1 MRIRVDAWVR
11 IIIMSRLKKLAP
23 AFFQQPTL
31 DVARSL
37 LGKYLVVK
45 RGDVIL
51 SGKIV
56 ETEAYVGEDDL
67 ACHASK
73 GRTPRTETLYQKA
86 GTVYVYLVYGMYHC
100 LNIVTEKKGFP
111 SAVLIRAVEPKDGIE
126 RMKKNRK
133 TAAPHNLA
141 SGPGK
146 VCEAFGI
153 TRKMN
158 GESVRG
164 VHIWIEDRGEIVH
177 ANDIV
182 AVPRIG
188 IAYAGVCA
196 RYPWRFYITDNDFTS
211 RK

>member
-1 MRIRVDAWVR
+1 MKR
-11 IIIMSRLKKLAP
+11 SKKLTA
-23 AFFQQPTL
+23 AFFRRPTL
-31 DVARSL
+31 TVARGL
-37 LGKYLVVK
+37 LGKYLMVK
-45 RGDVIL
+45 HGREIL

-56 ETEAYVGEDDL
+56 ETEAYAGEDDL

-111 SAVLIRAVEPKDGIE
+111 SAVLIRAVEPKEGIA

-133 TAAPHNLA
+133 ITALYNLA

-153 TRKMN
+153 TKNMN
-158 GESVRG
+158 GEAVG
-164 VHIWIEDRGEIVH
+164 GPHIWIEDRGESVRAHNIV
-177 ANDIV
+177 V
-182 AVPRIG
+182 TPRIG
-188 IAYAGVCA
+188 VAYAGACA
-196 RYPWRFYITDNDFTS
+196 HYPWRLYIAHNNFIS

>member
-1 MRIRVDAWVR
+1 MKRSKKLTAAYFRRPTIRV
-11 IIIMSRLKKLAP
+11 
-23 AFFQQPTL
+23 
-31 DVARSL
+31 ARGL
-37 LGKYLVVK
+37 LGKYLVVNPHTTTSFGVGVK
-45 RGDVIL
+45 HGRKIL

-56 ETEAYVGEDDL
+56 ETEAYVGESDL

-111 SAVLIRAVEPKDGIE
+111 SAVLIRAVEPTEGIE

-133 TAAPHNLA
+133 TAAPHNIA

-153 TRKMN
+153 TKTTN
-158 GESVRG
+158 GEAVG
-164 VHIWIEDRGEIVH
+164 CPHIWIEDGGEGVH
-177 ANDIV
+177 ARDIV

-188 IAYAGVCA
+188 VAYAGACA
-196 RYPWRFYITDNDFTS
+196 RYPWRFYIKNNNFVS

>member
-1 MRIRVDAWVR
+1 MKQ
-11 IIIMSRLKKLAP
+11 SKKLVA
-23 AFFQQPTL
+23 AFFRKPTL
-31 DVARSL
+31 AVARGL
-37 LGKYLVVK
+37 LGKYIVVK
-45 RGDVIL
+45 HGHETL

-56 ETEAYVGEDDL
+56 ETEAYMGEDDL

-111 SAVLIRAVEPKDGIE
+111 SAVLIRAVEPSEGIE

-133 TAAPHNLA
+133 TTALHNLA

-153 TRKMN
+153 IKKMN
-158 GESVRG
+158 GETVQGSR
-164 VHIWIEDRGEIVH
+164 IWIEERGENPHVK
-177 ANDIV
+177 DIV
-182 AVPRIG
+182 TAPRVG
-188 IAYAGVCA
+188 VAYAGACA
-196 RYPWRFYITDNDFTS
+196 RYPWRLYIAGSDFVS